1 MDLGLAGKAAF
12 VTGGSAGIGLAIA
25 RSLIREGAS
34 VALCAR
40 DEGRLATAVAQLN
53 AAGTTPGT
61 GPNAARAVRA
71 RHHTSAPSAGP
82 GLIAP
87 ADVPAPGVVPG
98 RVPGAHGV
106 VADVTDSETL
116 GRAIDSA
123 ATALGGLDLLVA
135 NAGGAAGGDLM
146 NSTPADWE
154 DTFALNVLHAAHAI
168 RAAVPHMEGAGG
180 GAALIIASITGWK
193 PGPKSSYAAAKAAE
207 IHLAAALGQ
216 ELGPRGIRVNALSP
230 GSVLFD
236 GGGWDQY
243 RRTHPDDFARFARE
257 NFPRGRL
264 VTLDEVADTACFL
277 LSARASGVSGANIAV
292 DAAQDHPGARRFF

>member
-1 MDLGLAGKAAF
+1 MDLGLTGKAAF

-40 DEGRLATAVAQLN
+40 DEGRLTAAVAQLN
-53 AAGTTPGT
+53 AAVTTPGT
-61 GPNAARAVRA
+61 ELNAAGAA
-71 RHHTSAPSAGP
+71 HAWHQTDAPSASA
-82 GLIAP
+82 GLTAP
-87 ADVPAPGVVPG
+87 ADAPAPGAVPG
-98 RVPGAHGV
+98 RGRGAHGV
-106 VADVTDSETL
+106 VADVVDPEAL

-135 NAGGAAGGDLM
+135 NAGGATGGDLM
-146 NSTPADWE
+146 DSTPADWQ

-168 RAAVPHMEGAGG
+168 RAAVPYMERAGG
-180 GAALIIASITGWK
+180 GAALIVASITGWK

-230 GSVLFD
+230 GSVFFD
-236 GGGWDQY
+236 GGGWDHY
-243 RRTHPDDFARFARE
+243 RRTRPDDFARFVRE
-257 NFPRGRL
+257 DFPRGRL

-277 LSARASGVSGANIAV
+277 LSGRASGISGANIAV
-292 DAAQDHPGARRFF
+292 DAAQDHPSARRFF